1 MIDKFMNSKLSKD
14 EVLNNLRIWETWI
27 NGPDPAN
34 NEPDEFISW
43 ENTGPNGMK
52 SIFGML
58 LHLFLWSVT
67 TFGLIFR
74 VSPIAI
80 WAAKNSVKYDYLRW
94 EPLSCGL
101 NNAYTLLGT
110 GYYKAGSIE
119 AAIKC
124 LKKSWRVYP
133 CPHNTSFGL
142 RLNLYK
148 KLRDCPD
155 AKEATAEYLDMWK
168 RLKRV

>member
-1 MIDKFMNSKLSKD
+1 MNSKFSKD
-14 EVLNNLRIWETWI
+14 EVLNNLLIWETWI

-34 NEPDEFISW
+34 NKPDEFKSW
-43 ENTGPNGMK
+43 HDTGPKGIQ
-52 SIFGML
+52 SVFGMV
-58 LHLFLWSVT
+58 LHLFLWT
-67 TFGLIFR
+67 MIMFGLIVR
-74 VSPIAI
+74 ISTIAI

-110 GYYKAGSIE
+110 GYYKTGDIE

-124 LKKSWRVYP
+124 LKYSWRVYP

-142 RLNLYK
+142 KLNLYN
-148 KLRDCPD
+148 KLRHYPD
-155 AKEATAEYLDMWK
+155 AKEATAEYFDMWK
-168 RLKRV
+168 RFKKA